1 MSELTTLPGQ
11 IMHSTTADKILQP
24 QEIAAETA
32 RVQANAA
39 TEALVET
46 QKQTV
51 QQTIAPE
58 GKKVEKEEARSQ
70 RENEEEA
77 RGEDQ
82 EGEEAE
88 AREGGREA
96 EGSPVRLLDVIV

>member
-39 TEALVET
+39 TETLVEA

-51 QQTIAPE
+51 QQTSAPE
-58 GKKVEKEEARSQ
+58 GKKVEEEEARSQ
-70 RENEEEA
+70 QEKEEEA
-77 RGEDQ
+77 RGEGQ
-82 EGEEAE
+82 EGEAKEDS
-88 AREGGREA
+88 REA
-96 EGSPVRLLDVIV
+96 EGPPVRLLDVIV

>member
-32 RVQANAA
+32 RVQANVA
-39 TEALVET
+39 TETLVEA

-51 QQTIAPE
+51 QQTSAPG
-58 GKKVEKEEARSQ
+58 GKKVEEEETRSQ
-70 RENEEEA
+70 REKKEEA

-82 EGEEAE
+82 EIEEAE
-88 AREGGREA
+88 AKEGDREA
-96 EGSPVRLLDVIV
+96 EGQPVHLLDVIV